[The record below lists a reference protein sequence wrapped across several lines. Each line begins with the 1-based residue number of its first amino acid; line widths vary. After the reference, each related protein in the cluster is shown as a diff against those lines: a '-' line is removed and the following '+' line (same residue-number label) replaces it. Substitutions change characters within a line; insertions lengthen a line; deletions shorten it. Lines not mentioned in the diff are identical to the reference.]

1 MNTRVDLVRNFVEIT
16 IGAAPRVH
24 ARGEW
29 RRYGGWEQWRGQRGG
44 WATTG
49 SGGLVQV
56 FESGVC

>member
-24 ARGEW
+24 ARESGGDW
-29 RRYGGWEQWRGQRGG
+29 RGWERWRGRCGG

-49 SGGLVQV
+49 GGGLVQV
-56 FESGVC
+56 FESDVS